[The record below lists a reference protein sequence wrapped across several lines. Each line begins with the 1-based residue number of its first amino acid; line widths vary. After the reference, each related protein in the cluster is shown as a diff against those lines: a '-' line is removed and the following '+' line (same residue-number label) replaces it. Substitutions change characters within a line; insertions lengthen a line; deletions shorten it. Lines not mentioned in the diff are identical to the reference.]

1 MKGLNWLK
9 RLLGIGFSCPFLLL
23 TGLYCPGCG
32 GTRAVRSLLR
42 GDLRMSFQYH
52 PLVLYAILVFG
63 FMLVWCPRD
72 RKKWERFFI
81 LLGAVIVVV
90 NWIFKNYMLV
100 FSGVDLLPV
109 IK

>member
-1 MKGLNWLK
+1 
-9 RLLGIGFSCPFLLL
+9 
-23 TGLYCPGCG
+23 
-32 GTRAVRSLLR
+32 
-42 GDLRMSFQYH
+42 MSFQYH

-63 FMLVWCPRD
+63 LMLVWRPRD

-109 IK
+109 MK